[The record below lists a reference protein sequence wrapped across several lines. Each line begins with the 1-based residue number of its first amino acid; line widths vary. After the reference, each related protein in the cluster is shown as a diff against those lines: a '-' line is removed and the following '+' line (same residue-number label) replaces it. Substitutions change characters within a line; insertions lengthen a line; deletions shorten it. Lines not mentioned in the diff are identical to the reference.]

1 MLAQVAVAGGGV
13 ALLSFQ
19 DGGFFERSWL
29 PAALAFAAAGALA
42 VVVAPGFAPG
52 REEVVAVVGLGAF
65 AVWQALSAIWS
76 LEPGDSLREAE
87 RGLVYPAALLA
98 FLAAARSG
106 GRWLLAGVLAGGAG
120 VSAYSLGQRLV
131 EGTTQD
137 PTQSDLLNEPLGYAN
152 ALGIVAGLALVTAVG
167 LAVAFRARRLLV
179 VLAVAAGVCATAL
192 ELTSSRGSW
201 LAAAIGA
208 ATALLFLWTRSI
220 RLRTAWLTLQGLLV
234 AAVLASPL
242 AVNPTTLERL
252 LSERPYYWWTA
263 WNAVDDRP
271 LAGSGAGTFDL
282 IWSAGAPIPAY
293 VLDAHSLYLETLVEL
308 GPLGLALVLGA
319 LLVPVVAAVP
329 ARTPVAAV
337 AAGAYVA
344 FLFHAGVDW
353 DWEMP
358 AVTVAGLACGA
369 AILAERRTASSCA
382 ARHLTEGRDL
392 PIDRG
397 AL

>member
-1 MLAQVAVAGGGV
+1 VLAQVAAAGGGV
-13 ALLSFQ
+13 TLLSFQ
-19 DGGFFERSWL
+19 DGGYFARSWP
-29 PAALAFAAAGALA
+29 PAALAFAAAAALA
-42 VVVAPGFAPG
+42 AVAAPGFRPSRA
-52 REEVVAVVGLGAF
+52 EVVAVVALGAF
-65 AVWQALSAIWS
+65 AGWQALSAIWS
-76 LEPGDSLREAE
+76 LEPVHSLREAE
-87 RGLVYPAALLA
+87 RGLVYPAAMLA
-98 FLAAARSG
+98 FLVVARGG
-106 GRWLLAGVLAGGAG
+106 GRWLLAGVLAGGAA

-131 EGTTQD
+131 EGTTYD

-167 LAVAFRARRLLV
+167 LAVAFRSRRVLV
-179 VLAVAAGVCATAL
+179 ALAAAAVVSATAL

-208 ATALLFLWTRSI
+208 ATAFLFLWTRSV
-220 RLRTAWLTLQGLLV
+220 RLRTAWLALQALLV
-234 AAVLASPL
+234 AGVLASPL
-242 AVNPTTLERL
+242 AVNPTALEHA

-271 LAGSGAGTFDL
+271 VAGSGAGTFDL

-319 LLVPVVAAVP
+319 LLVPVVTAVRT
-329 ARTPVAAV
+329 RTPVAAV

-369 AILAERRTASSCA
+369 AILAEWKETASSGL
-382 ARHLTEGRDL
+382 ARRHTE
-392 PIDRG
+392 
-397 AL
+397 